1 MRSKPVKVGNRAVS
15 KAISVSAP
23 TGGINDT
30 SPMAAME
37 PNFCLSLVNMFPGNE
52 ALRVR
57 GGSRV
62 VASGLSGS
70 VKTLIPYTSLSGSHK
85 LFAATDAGVYDVT
98 NAVSSPAIAHTLISG
113 NVDFV
118 QFSNPAGNFLV
129 CTNSSTDPTFYY
141 DGTSFHQFSMVA
153 PGTIGAGMI
162 WGADPTTFDKVTA
175 AKHRLWFA
183 QANSMTAWYLPL
195 DSLGGEATPFYLGGI
210 FKQGGYLYEIA
221 TWSLDSG
228 AGLDDLTVFI
238 SSNGEVAV
246 YTGSDPDD
254 ASTWRINSVYLVS
267 PPVGK
272 IPTIDM
278 GGDLIMMTEA
288 GLFPLS
294 KVVQGAAA
302 ESLYESALSRN
313 ISRTLNSI
321 IHSTS
326 GIITNDWELHNFT
339 SIQTVLI
346 SIPDVDGS
354 ARQYIMNAS
363 TGAWAEYRMD
373 ASCFGNMAG
382 SAYFGTG
389 DGRVYR
395 HGNDL
400 YMDNIGIDGTGGT
413 PISCSLMSAFSYFNS
428 PTAIKHFKLVRPIVQ
443 TAVNPG
449 IALGLAIDFSMTA
462 DGSGYSPGA
471 SAVSTSLWNS
481 AIWDASQWAFTSGM
495 YRPWTSVTGLGYAA
509 SLIMAVTTSVPC
521 TIVASEFIFETG
533 GMV

>member
-1 MRSKPVKVGNRAVS
+1 MKKKGSRSAS
-15 KAISVSAP
+15 QSISVVAP

-30 SPMAAME
+30 SPLAAME

-52 ALRVR
+52 SLRVR
-57 GGSRV
+57 GGSRE
-62 VASGLSGS
+62 VATGLTGA
-70 VKTLIPYTSLSGSHK
+70 VRTIMPYTALSGSHS
-85 LFAATDAGVYDVT
+85 LFAVTDSGVYDVT
-98 NAVSSPAIAHTLISG
+98 NPVASPSILHSLISG
-113 NVDFV
+113 SVDFV

-129 CTNSSTDPTFYY
+129 CCNASTDPTFYY
-141 DGTSFHQFSMVA
+141 DGAAFNSFTMVS
-153 PGTIGAGMI
+153 PDTIGLGMI
-162 WGADPTTFDKVTA
+162 WGVDPTTFDGVTT
-175 AKHRLWFA
+175 AKHRLWFT

-195 DSLGGEATPFYLGGI
+195 DSLGGEAKPFYLGGI

-246 YTGSDPDD
+246 YTGSDPDN
-254 ASTWRINSVYLVS
+254 AETWRINSVYLVS

-272 IPTIDM
+272 ISTIDV

-321 IHSTS
+321 IHSST
-326 GIITNDWELHNFT
+326 GVITNNWELHNFT
-339 SIQTVLI
+339 SIQTILI
-346 SIPDVDGS
+346 SIPEYSGS

-363 TGAWAEYRMD
+363 TGAWSEYRMD
-373 ASCFGNMAG
+373 ASCFGSMSG
-382 SAYFGTG
+382 SVYYGSSG
-389 DGRVYR
+389 GVVYR
-395 HGNDL
+395 HSNDL
-400 YMDNIGIDGTGGT
+400 YMDNIDIDGVGGT
-413 PISCSLMSAFSYFNS
+413 PISCALMSAFSYFGS
-428 PTAIKHFKLVRPIVQ
+428 PTALKHFKMVRPVVQ
-443 TAVNPG
+443 TSANPG
-449 IALGLAIDFSMTA
+449 ISLGLAMDFSMTA

-471 SAVSTSLWNS
+471 SSVSTSLWNS

-495 YRPWTSVTGLGYAA
+495 YRPWTTVTGLGYSA